1 MLTMLLAVSV
11 AAGSAKPEPAKTEP
25 LKVTPPHP
33 VITEVLYAV
42 PTGDGGDA
50 NKDGSRNAAGDEF
63 IELVNPHDKPI
74 SLKGYKITDK
84 SLGKAGAL
92 VFIFPECELK
102 PGAVVVIFNG
112 FEANVPGA
120 CGDTAKAPAGS
131 NEKFS
136 GAIVFSIKVTS
147 NRLGFSNTSDCVV
160 LSSPDGKAVE
170 IVKWGAI
177 SETLPECPLV
187 EDAPTTNKASVTRR
201 GMTKGF
207 VVHDTLGGNAIFSPG
222 KFDVKVTTSAPTDEK
237 KDEPKPADKTPT
249 KPDPKKPADT
259 KPKAPKP

>member
-11 AAGSAKPEPAKTEP
+11 AAGLAKPEPAKAEP

-33 VITEVLYAV
+33 LITEVLYAV

-63 IELVNPHDKPI
+63 IELVNPHDKPV

-92 VFIFPECELK
+92 VFVFPECELK

-112 FEANVPGA
+112 FEANIPGA
-120 CGDTAKAPAGS
+120 CGDSAKAPSGP
-131 NEKFS
+131 NEKFN
-136 GAIVFSIKVTS
+136 GALVFSIKVTS

-207 VVHDTLGGNAIFSPG
+207 AVHDTLGDKAIFSPG
-222 KFDVKVTTSAPTDEK
+222 KFDAKAPPAPAPTDDK
-237 KDEPKPADKTPT
+237 KDEPKPADS
-249 KPDPKKPADT
+249 KPKSDPKKPGD
-259 KPKAPKP
+259 KPKTPKP